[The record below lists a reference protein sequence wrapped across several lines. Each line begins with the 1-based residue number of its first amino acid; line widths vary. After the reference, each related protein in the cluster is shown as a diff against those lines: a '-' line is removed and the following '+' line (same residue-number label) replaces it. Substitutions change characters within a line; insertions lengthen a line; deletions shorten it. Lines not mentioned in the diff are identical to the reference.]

1 MTAVDRLAHGNA
13 WSRRHPVDK
22 LVLAGGLLLLSIALP
37 PLPGAALVLASAL
50 GAAILGA
57 RVPATDFARLMAVPA
72 AFILSGALV
81 LAMSLRLD
89 GQGPVLALASGGAA
103 QAIDASL
110 RAAAATAS
118 LLLLV
123 ATTPI
128 TDLLGLL
135 RALRIPAPLV
145 EVVLLVY
152 RFIMLVIGVAD
163 AIRAAQ
169 ASRLG
174 YSGLRR
180 GIRSAGLLIAALLP
194 RALNRGRQLEIG
206 LAARAYDGA
215 LCVLGSA
222 PPPSATFLFTAVGL
236 QAALA
241 GISAVFSHGGA
252 CYGGTLLP

>member
-1 MTAVDRLAHGNA
+1 MMAVDRLAYGNA
-13 WSRRHPVDK
+13 WSQRHPVDK
-22 LVLAGGLLLLSIALP
+22 MVLAGGLLLLSVALP
-37 PLPGAALVLASAL
+37 PVPGAALVLASAL
-50 GAAILGA
+50 GAAVFGA
-57 RVPATDFARLMAVPA
+57 RIPAADLARLMAVPA

-81 LAMSLRLD
+81 LAISLRLD
-89 GQGPVLALASGGAA
+89 GDGPILALAPDGVVPAVEVSV
-103 QAIDASL
+103 
-110 RAAAATAS
+110 RAAAAMAS

-128 TDLLGLL
+128 ADILGLL
-135 RALRIPAPLV
+135 RALRVPPPLV
-145 EVVLLVY
+145 EVALLVY

-215 LCVLGSA
+215 LCVLASA
-222 PPPSATFLFTAVGL
+222 PPPSAMFLLSALGL

-241 GISAVFSHGGA
+241 GISVLLAHAGFHGGM
-252 CYGGTLLP
+252 LLP